1 MKNDKIK
8 IYKVLFVLLLLFS
21 FTGTLSA
28 QSDDETALKKVIKLF
43 FKGLQNGDTITLKK
57 AIDDRA
63 ILQTASFNK
72 EGESEMRTDDFN
84 KFIKSIASKKPT
96 DVWEERLLSYS
107 IQVDGNMANVWTPY
121 EFYFNS
127 KFSHCGVN
135 SFQLFNDGEQWKIIY
150 LIDTRRRLGCK

>member
-1 MKNDKIK
+1 MKSDKIK
-8 IYKVLFVLLLLFS
+8 VHKIVFVLLLSFS
-21 FTGTLSA
+21 FTGILSA
-28 QSDDETALKKVIKLF
+28 QSDDEMALKKVIELF
-43 FKGLQNGDTITLKK
+43 FNGLQNGDTITLKK
-57 AIDDRA
+57 TIDAKA
-63 ILQTASFNK
+63 ILQTALINK
-72 EGESEMRTDDFN
+72 EGESELRTDDFN

-135 SFQLFNDGEQWKIIY
+135 SFQLFYDGEQWKIIY